1 MTEEHLIII
10 VSALGGIIGGMG
22 LGGGTLLIPLLTLCS
37 GLEQHLAQSIN
48 LIAFVPMSIVAL
60 VIHKNNGYV
69 DFKKCVPIATLALF
83 GAVAGSFL
91 TAYASGYALKASF
104 GAFLTALGVYQMA
117 KGIVAAVKNKKSKT
131 ERAAQNRRDGATDTK
146 F

>member
-1 MTEEHLIII
+1 MTEEHIIII

-37 GLEQHLAQSIN
+37 GLEQHLAQAIN
-48 LIAFVPMSIVAL
+48 LIAFVPMSAVAL

-69 DFKKCVPIATLALF
+69 DFKKSVPIATLALL

-91 TAYASGYALKASF
+91 TSYAGGYILKVSF
-104 GAFLTALGVYQMA
+104 GAFLTALGVYQMT
-117 KGIVAAVKNKKSKT
+117 KSIVTAVKDKKRKAEQVVRS
-131 ERAAQNRRDGATDTK
+131 
-146 F
+146 